1 MSRIRESLLYIREST
16 IEDSDFHSPRSF
28 ATSVGSGTLKL
39 WQAIIIA
46 GIFEFAGAVG
56 LGSETT
62 KTVAG
67 DITNLS
73 YFQKQPEM

>member
-1 MSRIRESLLYIREST
+1 MYAKIPRRFLSSYRTVY
-16 IEDSDFHSPRSF
+16 RSF

-46 GIFEFAGAVG
+46 AIFEFAGAVG

-67 DITNLS
+67 DITNLT
-73 YFQKQPEM
+73 YFTKQPEL